1 MTIVDHALYAGLWL
15 SFGLGHS
22 WLAGTRV
29 KARFHRWLGARYRIA
44 YNLIALVHI
53 GLVMGVGRLI
63 AGQAAR
69 ALPLPGAAVWAM
81 DALALGGAVL
91 LVAALRG
98 YDLGRFSGL
107 AQWRHVGADFVED
120 ERLRSDGPHAYMRH
134 PLYVGAMLLLWGL
147 VRNELQLA
155 TALWASLY
163 FIIGAIFEERRLIA
177 IHGDAYRA
185 YRARVP
191 AFLPWRGQVRL

>member
-22 WLAGTRV
+22 WLAGGKTRLG
-29 KARFHRWLGARYRIA
+29 HRLGPRYRLV
-44 YNLIALVHI
+44 YNLIALAHI
-53 GLVMGVGRLI
+53 GLVMGLGRLL
-63 AGQAAR
+63 ADGTAR
-69 ALPLPGAAVWAM
+69 PLPLPDAAQWAM
-81 DALALGGAVL
+81 DGLALGGAVL

-107 AQWRHVGADFVED
+107 AQWRHTGADFTEN
-120 ERLRSDGPHAYMRH
+120 ERLRTDGLHAYMRH

-163 FIIGAIFEERRLIA
+163 FIVGAIFEERRLID

-191 AFLPWRGQVRL
+191 AFVPWRGRVRF